1 MNQFVKYWVPVYLI
15 GFAIF
20 YFSSL
25 SNPPEPFILKTPDY
39 IKHFSEY
46 ALFSFFVLRAFKN
59 TDIFK
64 KDFSLF
70 TLAFIILFGI
80 SDEIFQAF
88 TPGRF
93 SSLFDIGVDTFAS
106 LFLISIKSLI
116 F

>member
-1 MNQFVKYWVPVYLI
+1 MKYWVPVYII
-15 GFAIF
+15 GFTIF

-39 IKHFSEY
+39 IKHFFEY

-64 KDFSLF
+64 KNFGLF
-70 TLAFIILFGI
+70 TFAFIILFGI
-80 SDEIFQAF
+80 SDEIFQSF
-88 TPGRF
+88 TSGRS
-93 SSLFDIGVDTFAS
+93 SSLFDVGIDSFAS
-106 LFLISIKSLI
+106 LFLIYIKSLI